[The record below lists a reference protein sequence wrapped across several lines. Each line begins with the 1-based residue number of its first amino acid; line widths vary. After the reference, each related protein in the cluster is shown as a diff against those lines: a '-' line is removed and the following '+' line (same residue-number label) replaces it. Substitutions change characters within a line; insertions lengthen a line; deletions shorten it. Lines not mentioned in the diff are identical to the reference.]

1 LSPPRGLTIALLGA
15 ESSGKSTLA
24 QALLTEIRSAWAAD
38 SAQTPAIEGVPETL
52 RPWCEAHGRTP
63 AAHEQIDLLH
73 AQARQLAL
81 ARTRVGPSGWLVA
94 DTTPFMTAVYS
105 EHYFADN
112 GLYPTALQAM
122 PTPDVTLLMGLD
134 LPWQADGPWRDGPVV
149 QTAVDALLRQ
159 RLQSHGLRHHT
170 IYGHGNARTA
180 AALLVMA
187 LAMGTENTG
196 NPLAG
201 LIKTRAEKLMNEI
214 DRGQFHSKISAHSF
228 TCEACSDPDCEH
240 QLFTRLL
247 QARRT
252 RD

>member
-24 QALLTEIRSAWAAD
+24 QALLTEIQSAWAAD
-38 SAQTPAIEGVPETL
+38 SAPTPTIEGVPETL
-52 RPWCEAHGRTP
+52 RHWCEAHGRTP
-63 AAHEQIDLLH
+63 VAHEQTDLLH
-73 AQARQLAL
+73 AQARQLTL

-112 GLYPTALQAM
+112 GLYATAVQAM

-134 LPWQADGPWRDGPVV
+134 LPWQADGPWRDGPAV
-149 QTAVDALLRQ
+149 QTAVDTLLRQ

-180 AALLVMA
+180 AALLVVA
-187 LAMGTENTG
+187 LALGTENT
-196 NPLAG
+196 LAEI
-201 LIKTRAEKLMNEI
+201 IKERAEKLMI
-214 DRGQFHSKISAHSF
+214 ASDRGQFHSKTLAHSF
-228 TCEACSDPDCEH
+228 ACEACSDPDCEH
-240 QLFTRLL
+240 LLFTRLL